1 MKTKKETRG
10 KSIVLSRPKTPE
22 SRASARLRNGFTFS
36 TDLITRHALA
46 HDASHFLLIPDAVA
60 RVNTTEGMVVALAEA
75 SLRNL
80 SVTFRSGG
88 TSLSGQAVTD
98 GLLVDIRR
106 GFTNMEIRRGGL
118 EVAVEPGVGLR
129 VVNGRLMRLGRQL
142 GPDPASEVA
151 CTIGG
156 VVANN
161 SSGMACGI
169 KENTYRTLRS
179 ATIVLASGT
188 VINTAD
194 VNSDCYLRSSE
205 PELYRLIGS
214 LRDRIRQ
221 NSESVAT
228 ITRLFSIKNTMGYG
242 LNAFLDYDTPVD
254 ILLRL
259 MVGSEGTLGFVSEAV
274 FETVPLR
281 PHTLTGLLVFAS
293 LHDATAALPEI
304 VASGVA
310 VAELMDETSLAVARR
325 DEQVKR
331 VLPEAPNPGEA
342 ALLLEYRATTK
353 DELEQLTRGVPALME
368 SVSPLPPSAIGND
381 PQLRQALWKVR
392 KGLYASVAAMRHS
405 GELSL
410 LEDICVP
417 MDQLLE
423 TVAGLQKLLAIYR
436 YENAVIFG
444 HAKDGNIH
452 FLLNQSFEEAAEI
465 ARFEAFT
472 ADMVDLVLSHGGTLK
487 AEHGTGRMMAGFLRR
502 QYGDELYQVMVE
514 VKRAFDPGGLL
525 NPGVIINDDPLAH
538 ITNLKSVPDIEQEAD
553 SCVECGYCEMV
564 CPSKDLTLTP
574 RQRIVIRRDIASA
587 KASGNKTLAKKL
599 EKSYLYEGLDTCA
612 VDGMCQT
619 VCPVNIDTGGL
630 VKRLR
635 LEKRSPLRNL
645 VWGLAAK
652 QWSVTTRLISRGL
665 SLAHHI
671 PAPLVAGTT
680 RLARLVLGRSDI
692 PQWSKDLPL
701 GGKRR
706 REIPLS
712 ADTEVILLSSCTGS
726 MFGSSTG
733 GGSEQAFLEL
743 CERAEVRVSTL
754 DAPDGLC
761 CGTPWAS
768 KGLPSGLATVQD
780 KLRRAVEG
788 VSNEMV
794 FVSDASSCT
803 EGYRKLGRELGFA
816 VVDAVQFVA
825 GILPSLPVFSR
836 VDQIVLHP
844 TCSTEKLGTTHELV
858 RLADHIAREVVV
870 PEEWNCCGFAG
881 DRGLLFP
888 ELTSSATASMVAQL
902 EGVRADHYASSN
914 RTCEIAMTRAT
925 GNSYANILELLAVA
939 TRPTG

>member
-1 MKTKKETRG
+1 MSKTSSTN
-10 KSIVLSRPKTPE
+10 P
-22 SRASARLRNGFTFS
+22 NFS

-60 RVNTTEGMVVALAEA
+60 RVASTEAMVAVLAEA
-75 SLRNL
+75 SRRKMP
-80 SVTFRSGG
+80 VTFRSGG

-106 GFTNMEIRRGGL
+106 GFTKMEIRRGGL

-161 SSGMACGI
+161 SSGMACGTQ
-169 KENTYRTLRS
+169 ENAYQTLLS

-188 VINTAD
+188 VINTAK
-194 VNSDCYLRSSE
+194 SDADTHLENSE
-205 PELYRLIGS
+205 PRLYQAIVG

-221 NSESVAT
+221 NPVSVET

-242 LNAFLDYDTPVD
+242 LNAFLDYETPVE

-274 FETVPLR
+274 FGTVPLR

-293 LHDATAALPEI
+293 LRDATAALPQI

-310 VAELMDETSLAVARR
+310 VAELMDETSLAVAR
-325 DEQVKR
+325 ENSQVRKF
-331 VLPEAPNPGEA
+331 LPAAPTHGEA

-353 DELEQLTRGVPALME
+353 EELEQATRGVPALIE
-368 SVSPLPPSAIGND
+368 SLRPLPPSALGDD
-381 PQLRQALWKVR
+381 PQLRQELWKVR
-392 KGLYASVAAMRHS
+392 KGLFASVAATRQS

-417 MDQLLE
+417 MDHLLD
-423 TVAGLQKLLAIYR
+423 TVVGLQRLFARYQ

-452 FLLNQSFEEAAEI
+452 FLLNQSFRTPNEI
-465 ARFEAFT
+465 VRFEAFT
-472 ADMVDLVLSHGGTLK
+472 SDMVDLVLLHQGTLK
-487 AEHGTGRMMAGFLRR
+487 AEHGTGRMMSGFLRR

-514 VKRAFDPGGLL
+514 IKRAFDPDGLL

-538 ITNLKSVPDIEQEAD
+538 VTNLKSVPDIEQEAD
-553 SCVECGYCEMV
+553 SCVECGYCELV

-574 RQRIVIRRDIASA
+574 RQRIVIRRDIANA
-587 KASGNKTLAKKL
+587 EASGNRTLAKKL
-599 EKSYLYEGLDTCA
+599 EKSYRYEGLDTCA
-612 VDGMCQT
+612 VDGMCQS
-619 VCPVNIDTGGL
+619 VCPVGIDTGSL

-635 LEKRSPLRNL
+635 LESRSPLRDL
-645 VWGLAAK
+645 IWGFGAK
-652 QWSVTTRLISRGL
+652 HWSGATRLISAGL
-665 SLAHHI
+665 TLAHHL
-671 PAPLVAGTT
+671 PASLVAATT
-680 RLARLVLGRSDI
+680 TLARFMLGRSDI
-692 PQWSKDLPL
+692 PQWSRDLPS
-701 GGKRR
+701 GGTPRQ
-706 REIPLS
+706 EIPLS
-712 ADTEVILLSSCTGS
+712 VQTDIILLSSCTGS
-726 MFGSSTG
+726 MFGSATG
-733 GGSEQAFLEL
+733 AGAEQAFFEL
-743 CERAEVRVSTL
+743 CERVDARVSTL
-754 DAPDGLC
+754 ERPDGLC
-761 CGTPWAS
+761 CGTPWSS
-768 KGLPSGLATVQD
+768 KGLPSGLAIMRD
-780 KLRRAVEG
+780 NLRRAVEG
-788 VSNEMV
+788 VSREVV

-803 EGYRKLGRELGFA
+803 EGYRNLGRELGFT
-816 VVDAVQFVA
+816 VVDAVEFLA
-825 GILPSLPVFSR
+825 GVLPSLPVFSP
-836 VDQIVLHP
+836 VEKIVLHP
-844 TCSTEKLGTTHELV
+844 TCSTEKLGITNLLV
-858 RLADHIAREVVV
+858 KLAEHVSREVIV
-870 PEEWNCCGFAG
+870 PQEWICCGFAG

-902 EGVRADHYASSN
+902 EGVTADHYASSN

-925 GNSYANILELLAVA
+925 GHNYANILELLAAA
-939 TRPTG
+939 TRPTPSQKSTFPVESA